1 MTIAFDP
8 GAFALR
14 SLRRRGRELVAR
26 RCRTIAVTV
35 SDNDARRRWLERS
48 NLPHLVAEKF
58 LVLPGE
64 AAIEAE
70 GLFGAIPRD
79 LLPNG
84 ELPKSDPV
92 TRQVIAMLVDGMLP
106 WSSHPQEVC
115 CFSQPGCE
123 KRVLHDDPTFDQ
135 RMQFFSRII
144 RLRGY
149 HPLPLNPAT
158 ALVLAELGSAGFTGV
173 GIVLGAS
180 GCDVAVVHRGSQI
193 ACGRLPRGG
202 RWIDEQ
208 LARRQHVLEGN
219 SSGRDE
225 VDVEAGRRQ
234 KEAASLL
241 APGNEAGRQ
250 VVDLYGNLI
259 AELVEVL
266 CETLASQSQI
276 ALLPQPLPL
285 VCGGGT
291 AKIPGFKDLFESE
304 LLRQQFPVALAGLR
318 MAADSEY
325 SVARGCLI
333 HATLEQSPA
342 TSLEECGHSAKER
355 PGHRLVS

>member
-1 MTIAFDP
+1 
-8 GAFALR
+8 
-14 SLRRRGRELVAR
+14 
-26 RCRTIAVTV
+26 VTV
-35 SDNDARRRWLERS
+35 PDNDARRRWLERS
-48 NLPHLVAEKF
+48 KLPHLVAEEF
-58 LVLPGE
+58 LVLPGD

-92 TRQVIAMLVDGMLP
+92 TRQVIALLVDGMLP

-115 CFSQPGCE
+115 CFSHPGCE
-123 KRVLHDDPTFDQ
+123 KRVLHDEPTFDQ

-158 ALVLAELGSAGFTGV
+158 ALVLAELESAAYTGV
-173 GIVLGAS
+173 GLALGAS
-180 GCDVAVVHRGSQI
+180 GCDVAVVHRGNQI
-193 ACGRLPRGG
+193 ACGRLSRGG

-208 LARRQHVLEGN
+208 LALKEHARARI
-219 SSGRDE
+219 SSGLDL
-225 VDVEAGRRQ
+225 VDIEAGRMH

-241 APGNEAGRQ
+241 LPGEGVGRQ
-250 VVDLYGNLI
+250 VVDLYENLV

-266 CETLASQSQI
+266 CETLASQAQI

-285 VCGGGT
+285 VCGGGPSR
-291 AKIPGFKDLFESE
+291 IPGFTELLESE
-304 LLRQQFPVALAGLR
+304 LKRLPFPVSLAGPRL
-318 MAADSEY
+318 AGDPEY

-333 HATLEQSPA
+333 HATLEQSLA
-342 TSLEECGHSAKER
+342 TPPKGRRGWPGLDRREASAVNQRER
-355 PGHRLVS
+355 L